1 MPVTSSAV
9 TAAAGWTNH
18 TLNRELLTLHPR
30 ALSCAGRERLRVPD
44 LQRRQRPYA
53 AKVPGSVDGGRP
65 QRPALHHAV
74 AQLALVRTRQPQRHA
89 RVARA
94 LGHGDARADLRLD
107 LHLLADDEL
116 RLERDDL
123 VQLCTI

>member
-1 MPVTSSAV
+1 
-9 TAAAGWTNH
+9 
-18 TLNRELLTLHPR
+18 
-30 ALSCAGRERLRVPD
+30 
-44 LQRRQRPYA
+44 
-53 AKVPGSVDGGRP
+53 VPGSVDGGRP

-74 AQLALVRTRQPQRHA
+74 AQLALVCTRQSQRHA

-94 LGHGDARADLRLD
+94 LGHGDARADLLLD
-107 LHLLADDEL
+107 LLHLLADDEL